1 MKARTLL
8 MGLLAV
14 FFALGSGVWAQQVDT
29 NTWHGDG
36 AIGLSLAK
44 GNANNLMLSASAT
57 THREWGPNVLK
68 LGADGQYGLSD
79 WGKSNETQ
87 SANNVHGF
95 VEYDREFTERF
106 YGLARVDAG
115 HDDLAA
121 VRYRVILS
129 PAAGYYFIKDEK
141 WKLSGEVGPSFITE
155 RVGGVDSDYMTLR
168 ISGRTEYAISK
179 GAKVWG
185 SIDYLP
191 KVDDFGNY
199 LLNSEIGAE
208 AAFNSKFSLRVVA
221 DDRYNSRPAEGR
233 DTNDITLISALVW
246 KY

>member
-1 MKARTLL
+1 MRI
-8 MGLLAV
+8 GILAIGV
-14 FFALGSGVWAQQVDT
+14 FTFIVVGVGGAWAQDDT

-36 AIGLSLAK
+36 ALGLSLAK
-44 GNANNLMLSASAT
+44 GNANTLLLSSSAT
-57 THREWGPNVLK
+57 THREWGQNELK
-68 LGADGQYGLSD
+68 LGADGQYGLND

-87 SANNVHGF
+87 SANNIHGF
-95 VEYDREFTERF
+95 IEYKRLITERF
-106 YGLARVDAG
+106 YGMARVDGG

-129 PAAGYYFIKDEK
+129 PGLGYYFIKSEK
-141 WKLSGEVGPSFITE
+141 WKLNGEVGPSFITE
-155 RVGGVDSDYMTLR
+155 RVGHDNSEYVTLR

-199 LLNSEIGAE
+199 LLYGEIGAE
-208 AAFNSKFSLRVVA
+208 AALNTSLSLRIVA
-221 DDRYNSRPAEGR
+221 NDKYNSRPAEGR
-233 DTNDITLISALVW
+233 DTNDITLISALVC